1 MAVRI
6 RLNKIGKRHT
16 PYYRIVAMDHRAQRD
31 GQALEILGT
40 YNPRTSELLQ
50 FHDDRIQAWLKE
62 GARLSNAARRLRKQY
77 HRQQQP
83 AQ

>member
-16 PYYRIVAMDHRAQRD
+16 PYYRVVAIDHRAQRD

-40 YNPRTSELLQ
+40 YNPRTSELIK
-50 FHDDRIQAWLKE
+50 FHDDRIQAWISE
-62 GARLSNAARRLRKQY
+62 GAQPSNAVRRLRKQY
-77 HRQQQP
+77 HRQHKS
-83 AQ
+83 A